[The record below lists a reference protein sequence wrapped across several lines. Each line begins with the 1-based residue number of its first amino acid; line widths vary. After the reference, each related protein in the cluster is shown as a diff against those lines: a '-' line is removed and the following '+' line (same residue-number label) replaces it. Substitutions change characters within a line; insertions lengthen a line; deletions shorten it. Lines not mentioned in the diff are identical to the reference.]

1 MTTPITLAAEGYDEL
16 AVILRD
22 AFLQASEGKGRE
34 RHANDLPFD
43 QQPMQSLSDVFDS
56 DKGMAFQVVKKLREG
71 LDMPE
76 FDRLER
82 ELLGSIVYTAGII
95 LWHKRRGGDAAR
107 KAALTS
113 ALAELGSGSNDAAA
127 GYQRVV
133 AAAQAGITKRDC
145 PECGAK
151 SPGPH
156 NDGCVYKDPVTSTPT
171 ESVCEDCHREP
182 YQNHLPGCPR
192 GEFQAE
198 PELLPAATVP
208 VCPGCG
214 RKEGHRHRRGCTTRW
229 PELAESAPKDDPFA
243 GAPEW
248 AKYKAQGESGSYY
261 WFECAPMM
269 ALSDWMTI
277 SGLSA
282 FSGNGS
288 PNPNWRE
295 TLIERPTK

>member
-1 MTTPITLAAEGYDEL
+1 MTEPEYTGKDVSYYLVDIKTPKRLAPYKAECEDIIEALGMTFAEGCAFKAIWRKCAARTLGAAKAGYKGGLYDAEKTQYYGGRMVAAEERNLVSDQCA
-16 AVILRD
+16 AVSGV
-22 AFLQASEGKGRE
+22 A
-34 RHANDLPFD
+34 
-43 QQPMQSLSDVFDS
+43 
-56 DKGMAFQVVKKLREG
+56 
-71 LDMPE
+71 
-76 FDRLER
+76 
-82 ELLGSIVYTAGII
+82 T
-95 LWHKRRGGDAAR
+95 
-107 KAALTS
+107 AALTS
-113 ALAELGSGSNDAAA
+113 ALSEFGAEPTDAAT
-127 GYQRVV
+127 GYQQIV

-198 PELLPAATVP
+198 PEVLPAATVP

-243 GAPEW
+243 GAPDW
-248 AKYKAQGESGSYY
+248 AKYKAQDESGSYY

-269 ALSDWMTI
+269 ALSGWTTT

-295 TLIERPTK
+295 TRIERPTK